1 MGKGQWLEREKMA
14 AEVSRGGEEGKERE
28 REENVPEGGTKV
40 GSAGRVAGVTCG
52 NQGEIGRAST
62 TVP

>member
-1 MGKGQWLEREKMA
+1 MA
-14 AEVSRGGEEGKERE
+14 TEVSRGGEEGKERE